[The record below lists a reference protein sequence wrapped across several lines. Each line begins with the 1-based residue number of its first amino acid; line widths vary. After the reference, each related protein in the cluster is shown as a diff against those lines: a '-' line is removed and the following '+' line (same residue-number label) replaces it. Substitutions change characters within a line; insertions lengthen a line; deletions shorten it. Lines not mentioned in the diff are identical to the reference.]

1 MLRHLSR
8 RLLPAVSAAAAAG
21 TSTPAA
27 LPTLPAAAGWAA
39 LHSPQSQRQQHRDWH
54 GSAAAMHGGGGKG
67 GEGGET
73 IGVTFVEGDSERT
86 VRVPLGKSL
95 LEAAH
100 DNDIELEGKHTGGT
114 PYPAASFL
122 ILSHPGEPHQYHI
135 AATNMASG
143 AGGVISSPPS
153 VPPCLTYRYLCTS
166 AIPRAT
172 SSAAGVVAQR
182 QPAHGWVGPA

>member
-100 DNDIELEGKHTGGT
+100 DNDIELEGACEGSLACSTCHVIVMNQE
-114 PYPAASFL
+114 YFDL
-122 ILSHPGEPHQYHI
+122 LDEPEEDELDMLDLAFGLTETSRLGCQVLARKDLDGLKVKI
-135 AATNMASG
+135 PSATRNFAVDG
-143 AGGVISSPPS
+143 FKPKP
-153 VPPCLTYRYLCTS
+153 
-166 AIPRAT
+166 
-172 SSAAGVVAQR
+172 
-182 QPAHGWVGPA
+182 H